1 MRSNGDKDDGEN
13 EDAHGDDEDSNEDD
27 AASIKRTRKDILEIK
42 IVRNDDRDNSIKDKI
57 FDVGFLKILNISS
70 RFISM
75 GNSIN
80 IIPP

>member
-1 MRSNGDKDDGEN
+1 MRSNCDKDDGEN

-75 GNSIN
+75 SNSIN